1 MLQQSHGAM
10 DQVAIGL
17 HRHCPL
23 NEADWEAIRSLPNV
37 AMHVSREL
45 DVHSPTAMGADTC
58 LVESGLVGSVAFT
71 KEGKRQIIAVF
82 TPGELCNTGSI
93 VAQETSTR
101 LVALSAS
108 DVRWLKGPALM
119 RLTEESIAITKS
131 LWRLSALQSAVLK
144 EWVVNLGRRFAS
156 ERVAHLLC
164 EMACRYAPPEP
175 KDGLEFT
182 FPVTQEQIADIVGL
196 TTVRVNHSLK
206 NLRSSGAAKF
216 RRGQVKVLNWELL
229 AHKGD
234 FSPHYLPMVGNA

>member
-1 MLQQSHGAM
+1 MLQKSCSPM

-17 HRHCPL
+17 HKYCPL
-23 NEADWEAIRSLPNV
+23 SEADWEAIRNLPNV
-37 AMHVSREL
+37 ETHVSREL
-45 DVHSPTAMGADTC
+45 EVHSPHPMVADIC

-82 TPGELCNTGSI
+82 TPGELCNAGSI
-93 VAQETSTR
+93 VAQETSTT

-108 DVRWLKGPALM
+108 EVRWVKGPALVQ
-119 RLTEESIAITKS
+119 LTQESITVTKS

-144 EWVVNLGRRFAS
+144 EWVINLGRRFAL

-164 EMACRYAPPEP
+164 EMACRYAPSET

-196 TTVRVNHSLK
+196 TVVRVNHSLK
-206 NLRSSGAAKF
+206 SLRSTDSATF
-216 RRGQVKVLNWELL
+216 RRGKVKILDWERL
-229 AHKGD
+229 ARKGD
-234 FSPHYLPMVGNA
+234 FSPHYLPLIENA